1 MRVLEYIHSSL
12 IMMIIVPFLYALAQY
27 QDADGTVILYIKCM
41 LIIVPVVVT
50 EIAVRKLRNPFLYI
64 LTGFLAT
71 ALLYGFIK
79 LFFTDS
85 SQCYRLVLTAEALII
100 VFIRFQERIR
110 LARQAKEDDIYTAP
124 QICFLNK
131 PSFSFIW
138 YFVIMYAVGICFSSK
153 RLCDIAFINTALY
166 FFTTLAHTY
175 LTATGDYLK
184 LNKRTKSMP
193 KKRIYAVN
201 AVMTGAF
208 AALVLMVVLAAFA
221 FSGARR
227 YTDVRSWFKDVP
239 AEPFFAEY
247 NTQPYA
253 EEKAADPFTM
263 PDMGEPAPEPSKFW
277 EYFWN
282 VSAAVMLMFTAYG
295 IFRMIRQVF
304 AEFRGSFDDNGDR
317 VEELKDEI
325 TDKEQLLDIRR
336 YFRSDSASE
345 RVRRRYRK
353 MIRKNRNEIPAP
365 YETPTELEKNAGLL
379 EDAVMKELHKEY
391 ELVRYGRQKG

>member
-12 IMMIIVPFLYALAQY
+12 IMMIIVPLLYTLAQY
-27 QDADGTVILYIKCM
+27 QDTDGTIILYIKCM
-41 LIIVPVVVT
+41 LIIIPVVVT
-50 EIAVRKLRNPFLYI
+50 EIAVRKIRNPFLYI
-64 LTGFLAT
+64 LAGFLTT
-71 ALLYGFIK
+71 AALYGFIN
-79 LFFTDS
+79 LFFSES
-85 SQCYRLVLTAEALII
+85 SQCYRLVLPAESLII
-100 VFIRFQERIR
+100 VFVRFQERIR

-124 QICFLNK
+124 QISFLNK

-138 YFVIMYAVGICFSSK
+138 YFVIMYVVGICFSSK
-153 RLCDIAFINTALY
+153 MLCDIAFINTALY
-166 FFTTLAHTY
+166 FFTALAHTY
-175 LTATGDYLK
+175 LTATGDYLN

-227 YTDVRSWFKDVP
+227 YTDVRSWFNDVP

-247 NTQPYA
+247 NTQPDA
-253 EEKAADPFTM
+253 EENEADPFAM
-263 PDMGEPAPEPSKFW
+263 FDMGEPAPEPSKFW

-282 VSAAVMLMFTAYG
+282 VSAAAMLMFTAYG
-295 IFRMIRQVF
+295 IFKMIRQVF